1 MRFFLK
7 RPLHCLGDNYMGLNL
22 MDIHGGIRL
31 NIITHIIAQSKR
43 LKNALDRLERR
54 AMYIEQGELNFAG
67 AELCG

>member
-1 MRFFLK
+1 
-7 RPLHCLGDNYMGLNL
+7 MGLNL